1 MKKEE
6 ATCEDSG
13 PLTQSSSLVG
23 FVTEGIS
30 RDSKIRTCTAPV
42 SSNSGAIE
50 VSVEAGKAND
60 YRLDW
65 LAENVR
71 RSDVSPLARCVLT
84 WLITKRQWRKDRR
97 MIVGK
102 GELAEVFKVHE
113 RTIDR
118 CISELLAS
126 HCLRLVKQ
134 GGSLLGQRREAN
146 IYALGSAF
154 DGIPPRFLSKGKDKE
169 LPVAEMS
176 PVAKN
181 PPVMKTSPVE
191 KTNSDQGCPCPP
203 LPIVHP
209 KHTNTNNVVLAFSK
223 ENWLK
228 RGKDTYPD
236 WDEGNMM
243 GAFHNAEA
251 KRVNGTW
258 PSYQD
263 KCYHLRKSSPKE
275 APKVA
280 STYKDRGLKA
290 EPSQPHRSQCESP
303 RLPPIDYNNPKIL
316 EEQIYTGL
324 KEGLSLKMIEASAD
338 PVLYKEAYKRA
349 EARLKGKGVRA

>member
-6 ATCEDSG
+6 ATCEDAA

-23 FVTEGIS
+23 FVAEGIS
-30 RDSKIRTCTAPV
+30 RDSKISTCTAPA
-42 SSNSGAIE
+42 SSNNGALE
-50 VSVEAGKAND
+50 VTVEAGKAKD

-84 WLITKRQWRKDRR
+84 WLITKRQWRTDRL

-102 GELAEVFKVHE
+102 GELAEVFMVHE

-118 CISELLAS
+118 CVSELLVS

-146 IYALGSAF
+146 IYALGSVF
-154 DGIPPRFLSKGKDKE
+154 DGIPPRFLSKGKEKE

-176 PVAKN
+176 PVAKT
-181 PPVMKTSPVE
+181 PPVTKTSPVE
-191 KTNSDQGCPCPP
+191 KTSNDEGRPCPP

-209 KHTNTNNVVLAFSK
+209 SHTHINNVVLALSK

-228 RGKDTYPD
+228 RGKEKYPD
-236 WDEGNMM
+236 WDDRDLIGSFISADA
-243 GAFHNAEA
+243 GGKHS
-251 KRVNGTW
+251 TW

-263 KCYHLRKSSPKE
+263 KCYHLRKTSAKE
-275 APKVA
+275 APRVA
-280 STYKDRGLKA
+280 STHKDQRPKA
-290 EPSQPHRSQCESP
+290 VPSQPHRSQCESP
-303 RLPPIDYNNPKIL
+303 RLPPIDYNEPKIL

-324 KEGLSLKMIEASAD
+324 KEGLSLIMIEASAD
-338 PVLYKEAYKRA
+338 PVVYKEAYKRA
-349 EARLKGKGVRA
+349 EARLKE

>member
-1 MKKEE
+1 VKKEK
-6 ATCEDSG
+6 ATCEDAA

-23 FVTEGIS
+23 FVAEGIS
-30 RDSKIRTCTAPV
+30 RDSKISTCTAPA
-42 SSNSGAIE
+42 SSNNGALE
-50 VSVEAGKAND
+50 VTVEAGKAKD

-71 RSDVSPLARCVLT
+71 RSGISPLARCVLT
-84 WLITKRQWRKDRR
+84 WLITKRQWRTDRL

-102 GELAEVFKVHE
+102 GELAEVFMVHE

-118 CISELLAS
+118 CVSELLAS

-169 LPVAEMS
+169 LPVAEMP
-176 PVAKN
+176 PVAKT
-181 PPVMKTSPVE
+181 PLVTKTSPVE
-191 KTNSDQGCPCPP
+191 KTSNDQGCPCPP

-209 KHTNTNNVVLAFSK
+209 NHTHINNVVLALSK

-228 RGKDTYPD
+228 RGKETYPD

-251 KRVNGTW
+251 KRLNGTW

-263 KCYHLRKSSPKE
+263 KCYLLRKTSPKE

-280 STYKDRGLKA
+280 SARKDQRPKTV
-290 EPSQPHRSQCESP
+290 PSQPQRSQCESP
-303 RLPPIDYNNPKIL
+303 RLAPIDYNDLKTL
-316 EEQIYTGL
+316 EEQIYTAL
-324 KEGLSLKMIEASAD
+324 KEGLSLIMIKASTD
-338 PVLYKEAYKRA
+338 PVLYREALKRA
-349 EARLKGKGVRA
+349 QARLGD

>member
-6 ATCEDSG
+6 ATCEDAV

-23 FVTEGIS
+23 FVAEGIN
-30 RDSKIRTCTAPV
+30 RDSKISTCTAPA
-42 SSNSGAIE
+42 SSNNGALE
-50 VSVEAGKAND
+50 VTVEAGKAKD

-65 LAENVR
+65 LAENVS
-71 RSDVSPLARCVLT
+71 RSGISPLARCVLT
-84 WLITKRQWRKDRR
+84 WLITKRQWRTDRL

-118 CISELLAS
+118 CVSELLAS
-126 HCLRLVKQ
+126 RCLRLVKQ

-176 PVAKN
+176 PVAKT
-181 PPVMKTSPVE
+181 PLVTKTSPVE
-191 KTNSDQGCPCPP
+191 KTSNDQGRPCPP

-209 KHTNTNNVVLAFSK
+209 NHTHINNVVLALSK

-228 RGKDTYPD
+228 RGKNTYPD
-236 WDEGNMM
+236 WD
-243 GAFHNAEA
+243 
-251 KRVNGTW
+251 
-258 PSYQD
+258 
-263 KCYHLRKSSPKE
+263 
-275 APKVA
+275 
-280 STYKDRGLKA
+280 
-290 EPSQPHRSQCESP
+290 
-303 RLPPIDYNNPKIL
+303 
-316 EEQIYTGL
+316 
-324 KEGLSLKMIEASAD
+324 
-338 PVLYKEAYKRA
+338 
-349 EARLKGKGVRA
+349 

>member
-6 ATCEDSG
+6 ATFEDAA

-23 FVTEGIS
+23 FVAEGIN
-30 RDSKIRTCTAPV
+30 RDSKIRTCTAPA
-42 SSNSGAIE
+42 SSNNGALE
-50 VSVEAGKAND
+50 VTVEAGKAKD

-65 LAENVR
+65 LAENVSR
-71 RSDVSPLARCVLT
+71 NDVSPLARCVLT
-84 WLITKRQWRKDRR
+84 WLITKRQWRKDRL

-118 CISELLAS
+118 CVSELLVS
-126 HCLRLVKQ
+126 HYLRLVKQ

-154 DGIPPRFLSKGKDKE
+154 DGIPPRFLGKSKDKE
-169 LPVAEMS
+169 LPAAEML
-176 PVAKN
+176 PVAKT
-181 PPVMKTSPVE
+181 PLVTKTSPVE
-191 KTNSDQGCPCPP
+191 KTSNDQGCPCPP

-209 KHTNTNNVVLAFSK
+209 NHTHTNNVVLDLSK

-228 RGKDTYPD
+228 RGKEKYPD
-236 WDEGNMM
+236 WDDRDLS
-243 GAFHNAEA
+243 GAFYSAEA
-251 KRVNGTW
+251 KGLNGTW

-263 KCYHLRKSSPKE
+263 KCYHLRKVSPKE
-275 APKVA
+275 APKIA
-280 STYKDRGLKA
+280 SSHKDQRPKTV
-290 EPSQPHRSQCESP
+290 PSQPYRSQCESP
-303 RLPPIDYNNPKIL
+303 KLPPIDYNDLKTL
-316 EEQIYTGL
+316 EEQIYTAL

-338 PVLYKEAYKRA
+338 PVFYKEASMRA
-349 EARLKGKGVRA
+349 GERLS